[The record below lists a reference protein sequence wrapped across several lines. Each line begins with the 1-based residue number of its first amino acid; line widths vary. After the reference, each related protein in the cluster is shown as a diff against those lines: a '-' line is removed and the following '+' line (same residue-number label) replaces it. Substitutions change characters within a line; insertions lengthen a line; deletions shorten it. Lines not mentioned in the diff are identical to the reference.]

1 MVAEALAKR
10 VGREPSDLTVRVWT
24 GALFGGLMA
33 AVFAAPQDGGDVME
47 YVDRSTS
54 QLEEHGPPAVTPT
67 YPLGIYRCRAG
78 IPRYGQAGPSA
89 RSS

>member
-33 AVFAAPQDGGDVME
+33 AVFAAPAGGGDVME
-47 YVDRSTS
+47 YVGRSVS
-54 QLEEHGPPAVTPT
+54 QLDEHG
-67 YPLGIYRCRAG
+67 L
-78 IPRYGQAGPSA
+78 QL
-89 RSS
+89 